1 MRSLT
6 SMSKDERSY
15 SKEFISPFIRNTP
28 LIRNNET
35 DGSNT
40 AGNSQDLGAT
50 EGPLRRAWSR
60 LSRRPKTWSKKDI
73 GYTLLFS
80 VPILLFIPAVVFF
93 VLTMNLRAGLP
104 PSSSLE
110 IISNLTHRVSKL
122 SESLDTCTTN
132 SSRLA
137 TSLRDE
143 ERRVEVCRE
152 SEKRLAARIDVVE
165 EMLDTCR
172 RDEAGLKQ
180 QLDETQG
187 ELNVCIDDREE
198 LKRQME
204 SGVFVQFLEMVGK
217 MGTGG

>member
-1 MRSLT
+1 MT
-6 SMSKDERSY
+6 M
-15 SKEFISPFIRNTP
+15 N
-28 LIRNNET
+28 
-35 DGSNT
+35 
-40 AGNSQDLGAT
+40 
-50 EGPLRRAWSR
+50 RRAS
-60 LSRRPKTWSKKDI
+60 
-73 GYTLLFS
+73 
-80 VPILLFIPAVVFF
+80 
-93 VLTMNLRAGLP
+93 P

-137 TSLRDE
+137 TSLREE

-152 SEKRLAARIDVVE
+152 NEKGLEARIAVVE

-172 RDEAGLKQ
+172 RDEPGLKQ

-204 SGVFVQFLEMVGK
+204 SGVFVQFLDMVGK